1 MARNRNGFDESAA
14 DAAAEE
20 AARKKR
26 ERDRKAAAAAAA
38 NGKGNGANP
47 VTTASFEYETDKETG
62 ELIPISPS
70 QPTYPGYVPPVVA
83 YEPPEVV
90 ESTTDTKGEWD
101 AESETYIPISDDAID
116 LLEETDTQPKYTDYY
131 DPSQRKDEATTRT
144 PMQVYLDLIEEGS
157 FREGDIAD
165 LGLPPD
171 QASVLR
177 QAISDRNKRERE
189 NRQRAQ
195 DAYARQEYVPPPAEE
210 DQTLYDKETDQV
222 IEVKDSDRTSDTT
235 FADQYASQYTDTPEE
250 SRIERLVRLVNDG
263 TLTEGD
269 VKDLGLNPQEQSVLT
284 AAFTAKRKAAE
295 AEEAGRRSAQEAFAA
310 QYSDRDTEDRTL
322 YDPEEDHV
330 IEVKDSDRTDDTTF
344 EEGYASQYDDEPVED
359 SASRIERLVGLINDG
374 SLTEG
379 DIADLGLD
387 PHEQTI
393 LGNALRQKTERDAAD
408 AEAEELRLQE
418 EAEGRSRDA
427 YNNYEG
433 RFLHGDSKPVEYE
446 ILNDPDLTEEQKQN
460 LIERYLTKDD
470 TPDKVEEVEGEDE
483 LSPRDRY
490 GQKYRATVD
499 FLNSGGDPAM
509 VNWDELQSLADAA
522 GVGDLLNKQTL
533 IESGAAEYDKS
544 QRPARQQ
551 KAYNDLIGRFMSGA
565 NVSEYEIATAD
576 LTDQQRSD
584 LQSRFAEQE
593 RRRDE
598 KRQRE
603 ERDRERQEEQRLAQ
617 EEYEAEIERLRQE
630 DNRRR
635 IEEEQSAMANPTI
648 DNEDKAERSST
659 YDNLSSQIYTA
670 ISSGDANTSQLLYQI
685 ETSGLA
691 DDEKARLKAM
701 LPKPAPSLEQQA
713 EEQLEQEAETKREE
727 EYVALDEGKTIID
740 TDALVDII
748 DDVMSN
754 MAGYMSE
761 EDIVKLVSA
770 RLQGQNLFADSATL
784 LNTVADVNRLYNK
797 QFAGTR
803 TRPLTF
809 VERKDMEARER
820 SDAVVTAA
828 EMDASKTKD
837 DLFAKFGISYEMQS
851 KPEEAY
857 WKAVKLGNASPSEAY
872 RIFKLA
878 GGMGAPPAGQ
888 NPNLTPEGK
897 EEEDDDSIS
906 LFTITEEHGG
916 YGHPFYAD
924 DVYNLKAKP
933 GESEDEFWDRV
944 QNAEW
949 LTELKD
955 PDTSASYTKLSP
967 LESDAIVDK
976 MITTLGQNG
985 EDSVTLTNALN
996 GLTRFQ
1002 NSDEF
1007 TKNDLRGKFEDA
1019 LLDALNSMGGED
1031 LDEQKRL
1038 LRASAKEDYQ
1048 DALEEANRYF
1058 LVNGLSGSGQEQ
1070 RRFEELSSNHLK
1082 GLREIDMAINE
1093 KRNEYAA
1100 KQVTLLTD
1108 SLSQLANIDVSEN
1121 KLGLE
1126 ADDLEERGR
1135 QFDASLK
1142 QSKYQTEQELN
1153 IRNKELNMDETKFY
1167 ETVRQFNKELGN
1179 RINEFAAQFG
1189 LSELETAASI
1199 RKVNTDIVNQTRE
1212 LSNQIAMSWAD
1223 ITGIAGDMTGTI
1235 NLNDLG
1241 IPAAEFSEEDRNLPP
1256 EYLAQTKI
1264 GKAIADSFSA
1274 MTGQQITLDQLK
1286 AIADGE
1292 DLTVE
1297 GMPTL
1302 ESRQIAT
1309 AITMQNLDRMNKY
1322 AAIADENDLEL
1333 ERFETAKEQADRQW
1347 YLTIGDVSETFGL
1360 NNDAF
1365 RDAKYQYDKMFDPLS
1380 ADPDK
1385 NGTNNPDLIHA
1396 ATEKARE
1403 IYLSSSGVAFGDD
1416 RYDEVNQDFR
1426 EKWSQANDVFDNTHA
1441 NQLKDIARQNKFE
1454 EDKFRRANEQAD
1466 MQEEKYEEVWGALM
1480 GARDKDPTTIN
1491 LYNSNRSLWN
1501 DTIDYIN
1508 EYTDAGTTMTP
1519 EMAERYRQLVGK
1531 PIDPKMTE
1539 LMAKYENV
1547 DMTVDQINSMV
1558 EDWSKLSPEN
1568 KKRDDENE
1576 MQYKIR
1582 ASAAMQTHH
1591 QTVDAASMVARMDR
1605 GELRVMDADSTH
1617 GIVSSLMENPP
1628 PGLFEH
1634 INATYGILNNDA
1646 KRDVLTSIV
1655 NATISNRQMEQYRDP
1670 ETGDLEITYDDIGL
1684 DWINEDGSWKDDTN
1698 WFDDGRG
1705 WKSRAARSM
1714 IPGVGLYDFIREDV
1728 QSTDERMLQ
1737 RFLSRSEPGGKLDG
1751 VLLNDLLYDDAYKNY
1766 RDGDGDFQ
1774 IKKEG
1779 RAALAEFNGNFQ
1791 ATFGRNPT
1799 VREAMLFR
1807 ATGSLDLERD
1817 DPSVGYITSI
1827 NVRLVP
1833 ENWIDNYNEPGQLE
1847 GIFALLN
1854 GGNVTPER
1862 AVARTSGWAKF
1873 GNIAGNIVASAAG
1886 AALGGGATSLG
1897 KAGGKA
1903 AAKGLGWDS

>member
-1 MARNRNGFDESAA
+1 MARNTNGFDESAA

-47 VTTASFEYETDKETG
+47 VTTASFEYETDRETG
-62 ELIPISPS
+62 ELIPTSPS
-70 QPTYPGYVPPVVA
+70 QPTYPGHVPPVVA

-90 ESTTDTKGEWD
+90 ENTTDTEGEWD

-116 LLEETDTQPKYTDYY
+116 LLEETDTQPEYTAGYV
-131 DPSQRKDEATTRT
+131 PSKIRDEATTRT

-157 FREGDIAD
+157 FREGDIVD

-177 QAISDRNKRERE
+177 QAISNKNQRERE
-189 NRQRAQ
+189 NLEKGRDAQR
-195 DAYARQEYVPPPAEE
+195 
-210 DQTLYDKETDQV
+210 
-222 IEVKDSDRTSDTT
+222 S
-235 FADQYASQYTDTPEE
+235 FADSFADRDTEGPEIDDETGKILEPVESTTPEVVQTRDTFYGTQPDE
-250 SRIERLVRLVNDG
+250 ATGQSRMERLVGLVNDG

-284 AAFTAKRKAAE
+284 AAFTAKRTAAE
-295 AEEAGRRSAQEAFAA
+295 DEAAGRRSAQEAFADR
-310 QYSDRDTEDRTL
+310 YSDRDAEDRTL
-322 YDPEEDHV
+322 YDPETGRM
-330 IEVKDSDRTDDTTF
+330 IEVKDSATTDDTTVVQTRDTF
-344 EEGYASQYDDEPVED
+344 YGTQPDDETVED
-359 SASRIERLVGLINDG
+359 SASKIERLVGLVNDG

-379 DIADLGLD
+379 DIADLGLS

-393 LGNALRQKTERDAAD
+393 LENALRQKTERDAAD
-408 AEAEELRLQE
+408 AEAEEIRLLE
-418 EAEGRSRDA
+418 EAENRRNAVYSTL
-427 YNNYEG
+427 EG
-433 RFLHGDSKPVEYE
+433 RFINDPNKPTEYD
-446 ILNDPDLTEEQKQN
+446 ILGNPDLTDEQKQN
-460 LIERYLTKDD
+460 LIELYLREDD
-470 TPDKVEEVEGEDE
+470 VPDEVEEVEGADE
-483 LSPRDRY
+483 LSPRDKY
-490 GQKYRATVD
+490 GQKYRATID

-509 VNWDELQSLADAA
+509 VNWNELESLANLA
-522 GVGDLLNKQTL
+522 GVGDLFNKQTL
-533 IESGAAEYDKS
+533 IESGAAEYDKR

-551 KAYNDLIGRFMSGA
+551 KAYQGLIGKFMSGA
-565 NVSEYEIATAD
+565 NVSEYEIGTAD

-584 LQSRFAEQE
+584 LQSRFADQE

-635 IEEEQSAMANPTI
+635 IEEEQAAMANPTI
-648 DNEDKAERSST
+648 DTEDKAERSSA

-701 LPKPAPSLEQQA
+701 LPKPPPSLDQQA

-727 EYVALDEGKTIID
+727 EYVALDEGKTIIE

-754 MAGYMSE
+754 MAGVLSE

-770 RLQGQNLFADSATL
+770 RLQGQNLFVDSATL
-784 LNTVADVNRLYNK
+784 LNTVADVNKYYYK
-797 QFAGTR
+797 HFEGTR

-809 VERKDMEARER
+809 VERKDMEAKER

-878 GGMGAPPAGQ
+878 GGMGAPPVGQ

-955 PDTSASYTKLSP
+955 PDTSASYSKLSP
-967 LESDAIVDK
+967 AESDSIVEQ

-985 EDSVTLTNALN
+985 ADSVTLTNALD

-1007 TKNDLRGKFEDA
+1007 TKNDLRGQFEDA

-1189 LSELETAASI
+1189 LNELETAASI

-1241 IPAAEFSEEDRNLPP
+1241 IPAAEFTEEERNLPP
-1256 EYLAQTKI
+1256 EYLAQTKV

-1347 YLTIGDVSETFGL
+1347 YLTIGDVSETFGM

-1380 ADPDK
+1380 ADPEK

-1403 IYLSSSGVAFGDD
+1403 IYLSSSGVAFGDE
-1416 RYDEVNQDFR
+1416 RYDEVNQEFQD
-1426 EKWSQANDVFDNTHA
+1426 KWSQANDVFDNTHA

-1480 GARDKDPTTIN
+1480 GARDQDPTSIN
-1491 LYNSNRSLWN
+1491 LYDSNRTLWN
-1501 DTIDYIN
+1501 DTLDYIN
-1508 EYTDAGTTMTP
+1508 QYTDTGTSVSPEYYDVHKRLAGEP
-1519 EMAERYRQLVGK
+1519 LSEGMA
-1531 PIDPKMTE
+1531 E
-1539 LMAKYENV
+1539 LMANYDPTTATQEQYNQLV
-1547 DMTVDQINSMV
+1547 
-1558 EDWSKLSPEN
+1558 SKWREANPKGPTETGN
-1568 KKRDDENE
+1568 DHRN
-1576 MQYKIR
+1576 R
-1582 ASAAMQTHH
+1582 AASAIRGYI
-1591 QTVDAASMVARMDR
+1591 ASKNSREIVEQVERGDVRIMDTDKVSSIVA
-1605 GELRVMDADSTH
+1605 
-1617 GIVSSLMENPP
+1617 SLMENPP
-1628 PGLFEH
+1628 PGLFEN
-1634 INATYGILNNDA
+1634 INNNYGILNDEA
-1646 KRDVLTSIV
+1646 KRAVLTSIV
-1655 NATISNRQMEQYRDP
+1655 NSTVQSREMERYRDP
-1670 ETGDLEITYDDIGL
+1670 ETGEAIISTSDLGL
-1684 DWINEDGSWKDDTN
+1684 DWYDESGNLKDDSD
-1698 WFDDGRG
+1698 WWGDEDDGGILDNVITGRVTSHPFTNFG
-1705 WKSRAARSM
+1705 QEAQKGGRLE
-1714 IPGVGLYDFIREDV
+1714 GVSIVDLINNKEFEDWV
-1728 QSTDERMLQ
+1728 DTKGPFRMT
-1737 RFLSRSEPGGKLDG
+1737 RHGKNMFLE
-1751 VLLNDLLYDDAYKNY
+1751 
-1766 RDGDGDFQ
+1766 
-1774 IKKEG
+1774 
-1779 RAALAEFNGNFQ
+1779 LAGQFNNE
-1791 ATFGRNPT
+1791 FGRNPT
-1799 VREAMLFR
+1799 VLEAMQFR
-1807 ATGSLDLERD
+1807 KDGNLNLMSD
-1817 DPSVGYITSI
+1817 DPSVGFTTSMNI
-1827 NVRLVP
+1827 RLIP

-1873 GNIAGNIVASAAG
+1873 GNIARNIVASAAG
-1886 AALGGGATSLG
+1886 AALSGGATTLG
-1897 KAGGKA
+1897 QKGGTA
-1903 AAKGLGWDS
+1903 AAGGLGWK

>member
-1 MARNRNGFDESAA
+1 MVNQAGSF
-14 DAAAEE
+14 DAAAYQITS
-20 AARKKR
+20 ADLPDQQKR
-26 ERDRKAAAAAAA
+26 GLLA
-38 NGKGNGANP
+38 
-47 VTTASFEYETDKETG
+47 
-62 ELIPISPS
+62 
-70 QPTYPGYVPPVVA
+70 
-83 YEPPEVV
+83 
-90 ESTTDTKGEWD
+90 
-101 AESETYIPISDDAID
+101 
-116 LLEETDTQPKYTDYY
+116 LLENSKNPLFQAENF
-131 DPSQRKDEATTRT
+131 DEA
-144 PMQVYLDLIEEGS
+144 
-157 FREGDIAD
+157 FRIAD
-165 LGLPPD
+165 AVNQGSD
-171 QASVLR
+171 VL
-177 QAISDRNKRERE
+177 
-189 NRQRAQ
+189 
-195 DAYARQEYVPPPAEE
+195 
-210 DQTLYDKETDQV
+210 
-222 IEVKDSDRTSDTT
+222 T
-235 FADQYASQYTDTPEE
+235 FDPHHY
-250 SRIERLVRLVNDG
+250 
-263 TLTEGD
+263 GD
-269 VKDLGLNPQEQSVLT
+269 VHSTIQGGDLDKFNRE
-284 AAFTAKRKAAE
+284 F
-295 AEEAGRRSAQEAFAA
+295 
-310 QYSDRDTEDRTL
+310 
-322 YDPEEDHV
+322 
-330 IEVKDSDRTDDTTF
+330 I
-344 EEGYASQYDDEPVED
+344 
-359 SASRIERLVGLINDG
+359 
-374 SLTEG
+374 
-379 DIADLGLD
+379 
-387 PHEQTI
+387 
-393 LGNALRQKTERDAAD
+393 
-408 AEAEELRLQE
+408 
-418 EAEGRSRDA
+418 SRDV
-427 YNNYEG
+427 N
-433 RFLHGDSKPVEYE
+433 
-446 ILNDPDLTEEQKQN
+446 LTEEQREALLSLYDLKVEERRGWQEDKTPEEIYSDFESRIASGEAIDRTEIVDSLLSDEQKTALLASSSGRQREIRSNQAYQSFEKRFSFDPNKPTEHDILTNGDLTQEQKDN
-460 LIERYLTKDD
+460 LIARYFPVEEV
-470 TPDKVEEVEGEDE
+470 PDEVEEVEGADE

-490 GQKYRATVD
+490 GQKYRATID

-509 VNWDELQSLADAA
+509 VNWNELESLANEA
-522 GVGDLLNKQTL
+522 GVGDLFNKQTL

-551 KAYNDLIGRFMSGA
+551 KAYQDLIGRFMSGA
-565 NVSEYEIATAD
+565 NVSEYEIGTAD
-576 LTDQQRSD
+576 LSDQQRSD

-593 RRRDE
+593 RRREDQ
-598 KRQRE
+598 RRRE
-603 ERDRERQEEQRLAQ
+603 EQDREREEQDRLRR
-617 EEYEAEIERLRQE
+617 EEYERTIEEKRLEAERLR
-630 DNRRR
+630 
-635 IEEEQSAMANPTI
+635 IEAEQSKTANPTI
-648 DNEDKAERSST
+648 DTEDKAERSSA

-670 ISSGDANTSQLLYQI
+670 LDEGNTNTSQLLYQI

-701 LPKPAPSLEQQA
+701 LPKPAPSLDQQA

-727 EYVALDEGKTIID
+727 EYVALDEGKTIIE
-740 TDALVDII
+740 TDALIDMI
-748 DDVMSN
+748 DDIMSN
-754 MAGYMSE
+754 MAGVLSE

-784 LNTVADVNRLYNK
+784 INTVADVNKLYYRH
-797 QFAGTR
+797 FEGTR

-809 VERKDMEARER
+809 VERKDIEARER

-857 WKAVKLGNASPSEAY
+857 FKALRLGNASPSEAY
-872 RIFKLA
+872 RIFKYA
-878 GGMGAPPAGQ
+878 GGMGAPPVGQ

-897 EEEDDDSIS
+897 EEDDDSIS
-906 LFTITEEHGG
+906 LFTITEDHGG

-985 EDSVTLTNALN
+985 ADSVALTNALD

-1007 TKNDLRGKFEDA
+1007 TKNDLRGQFEDA

-1038 LRASAKEDYQ
+1038 LRASAKQDYQ
-1048 DALEEANRYF
+1048 DAIEEANRYF

-1100 KQVTLLTD
+1100 KQVTMLTD
-1108 SLSQLANIDVSEN
+1108 SLAQLANIDVSEN

-1142 QSKYQTEQELN
+1142 QSKYTTEQELN
-1153 IRNKELNMDETKFY
+1153 LRNKELNIDETKFY

-1189 LSELETAASI
+1189 LNELETAASI

-1223 ITGIAGDMTGTI
+1223 ITGIAGDMTGTL

-1241 IPAAEFSEEDRNLPP
+1241 IPAAEFTEEERNLPP

-1292 DLTVE
+1292 DLMVE

-1333 ERFETAKEQADRQW
+1333 ERFETAKDQADRQW
-1347 YLTIGDVSETFGL
+1347 YLTIGDVSATFSL
-1360 NNDAF
+1360 DNDAF

-1380 ADPDK
+1380 ADPNK

-1403 IYLSSSGVAFGDD
+1403 IYLSSSGVAFGDE
-1416 RYDEVNQDFR
+1416 RYDEINQEFQER
-1426 EKWSQANDVFDNTHA
+1426 WSQANDVFDNTHA

-1480 GARDKDPTTIN
+1480 GARDQDPTSINLYDSNRTLWNETLDYINQYTDTGTSVSPEYYDVHKRLAGEPLSEGMAELMANYDPTTATQEQ
-1491 LYNSNRSLWN
+1491 YN
-1501 DTIDYIN
+1501 
-1508 EYTDAGTTMTP
+1508 
-1519 EMAERYRQLVGK
+1519 QLVSK
-1531 PIDPKMTE
+1531 WREANPKGPTE
-1539 LMAKYENV
+1539 TGNDHRNRA
-1547 DMTVDQINSMV
+1547 
-1558 EDWSKLSPEN
+1558 
-1568 KKRDDENE
+1568 
-1576 MQYKIR
+1576 
-1582 ASAAMQTHH
+1582 ASAIRGYI
-1591 QTVDAASMVARMDR
+1591 ASKNSREIVEQVERGDVRILDTDKVSSIVA
-1605 GELRVMDADSTH
+1605 
-1617 GIVSSLMENPP
+1617 SLMENPP
-1628 PGLFEH
+1628 PGLFEN
-1634 INATYGILNNDA
+1634 INGNYGILNDEA
-1646 KRDVLTSIV
+1646 KREVLTSIV
-1655 NATISNRQMEQYRDP
+1655 NSTVQGREMERYRDS
-1670 ETGDLEITYDDIGL
+1670 ETGEAIISTSDLGLDWYDASGNLKDDSDWWGDEDTGLFDGISDAVTGDVATSPFVSFFKAAQKGGDLEGVSIVDL
-1684 DWINEDGSWKDDTN
+1684 INNKEFKDYVD
-1698 WFDDGRG
+1698 
-1705 WKSRAARSM
+1705 K
-1714 IPGVGLYDFIREDV
+1714 
-1728 QSTDERMLQ
+1728 
-1737 RFLSRSEPGGKLDG
+1737 K
-1751 VLLNDLLYDDAYKNY
+1751 
-1766 RDGDGDFQ
+1766 GDFRMTRHG
-1774 IKKEG
+1774 KNMFLE
-1779 RAALAEFNGNFQ
+1779 LAGQFNNE
-1791 ATFGRNPT
+1791 FGRNPT
-1799 VREAMLFR
+1799 VLEAMQFR
-1807 ATGSLDLERD
+1807 ASGKLNLMSG
-1817 DPSVGYITSI
+1817 DPSVGFTTSMNI
-1827 NVRLVP
+1827 RLIP

-1873 GNIAGNIVASAAG
+1873 GNIAGNIVASGVG
-1886 AALGGGATSLG
+1886 AFATATGANLGGPKPST
-1897 KAGGKA
+1897 GGGGGGG
-1903 AAKGLGWDS
+1903 GLGIW

>member
-1 MARNRNGFDESAA
+1 MHSTIQGGDLDKFNREF
-14 DAAAEE
+14 
-20 AARKKR
+20 
-26 ERDRKAAAAAAA
+26 
-38 NGKGNGANP
+38 
-47 VTTASFEYETDKETG
+47 
-62 ELIPISPS
+62 I
-70 QPTYPGYVPPVVA
+70 
-83 YEPPEVV
+83 
-90 ESTTDTKGEWD
+90 
-101 AESETYIPISDDAID
+101 
-116 LLEETDTQPKYTDYY
+116 
-131 DPSQRKDEATTRT
+131 
-144 PMQVYLDLIEEGS
+144 
-157 FREGDIAD
+157 
-165 LGLPPD
+165 
-171 QASVLR
+171 
-177 QAISDRNKRERE
+177 
-189 NRQRAQ
+189 
-195 DAYARQEYVPPPAEE
+195 
-210 DQTLYDKETDQV
+210 
-222 IEVKDSDRTSDTT
+222 
-235 FADQYASQYTDTPEE
+235 
-250 SRIERLVRLVNDG
+250 
-263 TLTEGD
+263 
-269 VKDLGLNPQEQSVLT
+269 
-284 AAFTAKRKAAE
+284 
-295 AEEAGRRSAQEAFAA
+295 
-310 QYSDRDTEDRTL
+310 
-322 YDPEEDHV
+322 
-330 IEVKDSDRTDDTTF
+330 
-344 EEGYASQYDDEPVED
+344 
-359 SASRIERLVGLINDG
+359 
-374 SLTEG
+374 
-379 DIADLGLD
+379 
-387 PHEQTI
+387 
-393 LGNALRQKTERDAAD
+393 
-408 AEAEELRLQE
+408 
-418 EAEGRSRDA
+418 SRDV
-427 YNNYEG
+427 N
-433 RFLHGDSKPVEYE
+433 
-446 ILNDPDLTEEQKQN
+446 LTEEQREALLSLYDLKVEERRGWQEDKTPEEIYSDFESRIASGEAIDRTEIVDSLLSDEQKTALLASSSGRQREIRSNQAYQSFEKRFSFDPNKPTEHDILTNGDLTQEQKDN
-460 LIERYLTKDD
+460 LIARYFPVEEV
-470 TPDKVEEVEGEDE
+470 PDEVEEVEGADE
-483 LSPRDRY
+483 LSPRDKY
-490 GQKYRATVD
+490 GQKYRATID

-509 VNWDELQSLADAA
+509 VNWNELESLANEA
-522 GVGDLLNKQTL
+522 GVGDLFNKQTL

-551 KAYNDLIGRFMSGA
+551 KAYQDLIGRFMSGA
-565 NVSEYEIATAD
+565 NVSEYEIGTAD
-576 LTDQQRSD
+576 LSDQQRSD

-593 RRRDE
+593 RRREDQ
-598 KRQRE
+598 RRRE
-603 ERDRERQEEQRLAQ
+603 EQDREREEQDRLRR
-617 EEYEAEIERLRQE
+617 EEYERTIEEKRLEAERLR
-630 DNRRR
+630 
-635 IEEEQSAMANPTI
+635 IEAEQSKTANPTI
-648 DNEDKAERSST
+648 DTEDKAERSSA

-670 ISSGDANTSQLLYQI
+670 LDEGNTNTSQLLYQI

-701 LPKPAPSLEQQA
+701 LPKPPPSLDQQA

-727 EYVALDEGKTIID
+727 EYVALDEGKTIIE
-740 TDALVDII
+740 TDALIDMI
-748 DDVMSN
+748 DDIMSN
-754 MAGYMSE
+754 MAGVLSE

-784 LNTVADVNRLYNK
+784 LNTVADVNKLYYRH
-797 QFAGTR
+797 FEGTR

-809 VERKDMEARER
+809 VERKDMEAKER

-857 WKAVKLGNASPSEAY
+857 FKALRLGNASPSEAY
-872 RIFKLA
+872 RIFKYA
-878 GGMGAPPAGQ
+878 GGMGAPPVGQ

-897 EEEDDDSIS
+897 EEDDDSIS
-906 LFTITEEHGG
+906 LFTITEDHGG

-985 EDSVTLTNALN
+985 ADSVALTNALD

-1007 TKNDLRGKFEDA
+1007 TKNDLRGQFEDA

-1048 DALEEANRYF
+1048 DAIEEANRYF

-1100 KQVTLLTD
+1100 KQVTMLTD
-1108 SLSQLANIDVSEN
+1108 SLAQLANIDVSEN

-1142 QSKYQTEQELN
+1142 QSKYTTEQELN
-1153 IRNKELNMDETKFY
+1153 LRNKELNIDETKFY

-1189 LSELETAASI
+1189 LNELETAASI

-1223 ITGIAGDMTGTI
+1223 ITGIAGDMTGTL

-1241 IPAAEFSEEDRNLPP
+1241 IPAAEFTEQERNLPP

-1292 DLTVE
+1292 DLMVE

-1333 ERFETAKEQADRQW
+1333 ERFETAKDQADRQW
-1347 YLTIGDVSETFGL
+1347 YLTIGDVSQTFGM

-1380 ADPDK
+1380 ADPEK
-1385 NGTNNPDLIHA
+1385 NGTNNPDLIHI

-1403 IYLSSSGVAFGDD
+1403 IYLSSSGVAFGDE
-1416 RYDEVNQDFR
+1416 RYDEINQEFQER
-1426 EKWSQANDVFDNTHA
+1426 WSQANDVFDNTHA

-1480 GARDKDPTTIN
+1480 GARDQDPTSINLYDSNRTLWNETLDYINQYTDTGTSVSPEYYDVHKRLAGEPLSEGMAELMANYDPTTATQEQ
-1491 LYNSNRSLWN
+1491 YN
-1501 DTIDYIN
+1501 
-1508 EYTDAGTTMTP
+1508 
-1519 EMAERYRQLVGK
+1519 QLVSK
-1531 PIDPKMTE
+1531 WREANPKGPTE
-1539 LMAKYENV
+1539 TGNDHRNRA
-1547 DMTVDQINSMV
+1547 
-1558 EDWSKLSPEN
+1558 
-1568 KKRDDENE
+1568 
-1576 MQYKIR
+1576 
-1582 ASAAMQTHH
+1582 ASAIRGYI
-1591 QTVDAASMVARMDR
+1591 ASKNSREIVEQVERGDVRILDTDKVSSIVA
-1605 GELRVMDADSTH
+1605 
-1617 GIVSSLMENPP
+1617 SLMENPP
-1628 PGLFEH
+1628 PGLFEN
-1634 INATYGILNNDA
+1634 INGNYGILNDEA
-1646 KRDVLTSIV
+1646 KREVLTSIV
-1655 NATISNRQMEQYRDP
+1655 NSTVQSREMEQYRDP
-1670 ETGDLEITYDDIGL
+1670 ETGEAIISASDLGL
-1684 DWINEDGSWKDDTN
+1684 DWYDASGDLKDDTSG
-1698 WFDDGRG
+1698 WFVKTAGHHFEDKSIERFIEASQRG
-1705 WKSRAARSM
+1705 GDLE
-1714 IPGVGLYDFIREDV
+1714 GVSVID
-1728 QSTDERMLQ
+1728 
-1737 RFLSRSEPGGKLDG
+1737 
-1751 VLLNDLLYDDAYKNY
+1751 LLNNKEYENYVDDK
-1766 RDGDGDFQ
+1766 DDFRMTQ
-1774 IKKEG
+1774 HGKKMFRE
-1779 RAALAEFNGNFQ
+1779 LAGQFNE
-1791 ATFGRNPT
+1791 TFGRNPT
-1799 VREAMLFR
+1799 VLEAFMFKESGGQLNLMS
-1807 ATGSLDLERD
+1807 G
-1817 DPSVGYITSI
+1817 DPSVGFTTSMNI
-1827 NVRLVP
+1827 RLIP

-1873 GNIAGNIVASAAG
+1873 GNIAGNIVASGVG
-1886 AALGGGATSLG
+1886 AFATAYGGKLGGPTPQPQQPPTG
-1897 KAGGKA
+1897 
-1903 AAKGLGWDS
+1903 